1 MSPGQGDSLVD
12 DRDQQEARRFTL
24 PDEEKE
30 RRLQEVRA
38 RLRVDGQAAPV
49 PRTGGGWL
57 LPALFWTALIGL
69 GTLGAS
75 YWLSGSKGDT
85 TFQVVADGSL
95 ELRMGRGGHYEVS
108 GAVGAVP
115 IQFLVDT
122 GASVTAIPRQL
133 GERIGIREC
142 PAIGF
147 DLSAGSEPGCCRKQT
162 FHTAN
167 GTTEACVG
175 RVPSLRFGP
184 FEVRNA
190 SVAVMP
196 GMGEQA
202 LLGMNVLKHFNLAQ
216 EGRRLTVSPAVGA
229 R

>member
-1 MSPGQGDSLVD
+1 MD
-12 DRDQQEARRFTL
+12 DRDQQETRRFTL
-24 PDEEKE
+24 PDDEKE

-38 RLRVDGQAAPV
+38 RLRVDGQPV
-49 PRTGGGWL
+49 PAPRTGGGWL

-75 YWLSGSKGDT
+75 YWLSHSKGDT
-85 TFQVVADGSL
+85 TLQVVADGSL

-142 PAIGF
+142 AAIGF
-147 DLSAGSEPGCCRKQT
+147 DLSAGNEPGCCRKQT

-167 GTTEACVG
+167 GTTEGCVG

-196 GMGEQA
+196 GMGDQA
-202 LLGMNVLKHFNLAQ
+202 LLGMNVLKHFNLVQ
-216 EGRRLTVSPAVGA
+216 EGRRLTVSPAMVA